1 MNRGVSRRLAPREKG
16 KLWLSAPL
24 LWDRGLRC
32 RALSFP
38 ATQQQWVAAFR
49 GAPGRAV
56 RARASVAPTHKRRR
70 TLLVSGF
77 HDPSERLRGDGERS
91 HENPVTLRSSWADPD
106 WGRGSLAGVVARGQ
120 AVFSAATEAPG
131 DRRLPW
137 WYRSITTPRAAAGQP
152 VPRSTAEE
160 QLDGVK
166 AGPAGGARPGQ

>member
-32 RALSFP
+32 RALLFP

-49 GAPGRAV
+49 
-56 RARASVAPTHKRRR
+56 RARARYRCARRSRRHADVRTHCAC
-70 TLLVSGF
+70 VGF
-77 HDPSERLRGDGERS
+77 SRPSEGS
-91 HENPVTLRSSWADPD
+91 AATASVPTTNPMTLRSSWADPD

>member
-49 GAPGRAV
+49 GAPGRPV
-56 RARASVAPTHKRRR
+56 RARARASRRR
-70 TLLVSGF
+70 TSGPLLLVSGF
-77 HDPSERLRGDGERS
+77 HDASEGSAATARGPTTKPTTFGPSGAAPDRVGGHRS
-91 HENPVTLRSSWADPD
+91 
-106 WGRGSLAGVVARGQ
+106 GVVARGQ
-120 AVFSAATEAPG
+120 SAIAATEAPG

-160 QLDGVK
+160 QLDGVQ
-166 AGPAGGARPGQ
+166 AGAARGARPGQ